1 MRGIRKGI
9 GTERIN
15 RIVYDLLERAVHGRC
30 LFFFEEWNY
39 VFIGVEY
46 RQELALAILT
56 KAVRLHCTGA
66 VFVVVFSFKMCK
78 NKINM
83 MQVLKE
89 DNYGVIHGISR
100 KSRIKQVSKQ
110 IACSVLD
117 TGKEE
122 DYGKSSYFFSH
133 RI

>member
-1 MRGIRKGI
+1 M
-9 GTERIN
+9 
-15 RIVYDLLERAVHGRC
+15 
-30 LFFFEEWNY
+30 
-39 VFIGVEY
+39 EY

-56 KAVRLHCTGA
+56 KAVRLHSTGA

-78 NKINM
+78 YTINM

-110 IACSVLD
+110 ITCSVLD

-122 DYGKSSYFFSH
+122 NYGKSSYFFGSG
-133 RI
+133 I

>member
-1 MRGIRKGI
+1 MG
-9 GTERIN
+9 
-15 RIVYDLLERAVHGRC
+15 AA
-30 LFFFEEWNY
+30 FSFFEEWNHA
-39 VFIGVEY
+39 FIGVEY
-46 RQELALAILT
+46 RQELALVILT

-110 IACSVLD
+110 ITCSVLD

-133 RI
+133 WI

>member
-1 MRGIRKGI
+1 M
-9 GTERIN
+9 
-15 RIVYDLLERAVHGRC
+15 LP
-30 LFFFEEWNY
+30 FSFFEEWNHA
-39 VFIGVEY
+39 FIGVEY
-46 RQELALAILT
+46 RQESALAILT

-66 VFVVVFSFKMCK
+66 VFVVVFSFEMCK

-89 DNYGVIHGISR
+89 DDYGVIHGISR

-110 IACSVLD
+110 IACTVWD

-122 DYGKSSYFFSH
+122 DYGKSSYFFSR